1 MYHHTGFYVVLG
13 ITARQTISDSPIPC
27 FEIDKESK
35 IYAPS
40 SSSLPGE
47 SHWLPAVL
55 CLVGWGP
62 AGFPPFLLA
71 CLLVLSLLWS
81 CLGNNIFE
89 IS

>member
-13 ITARQTISDSPIPC
+13 ITARQAISDSPIPC

-47 SHWLPAVL
+47 SHRLPAVL
-55 CLVGWGP
+55 CLVGGALWD
-62 AGFPPFLLA
+62 FP
-71 CLLVLSLLWS
+71 LS
-81 CLGNNIFE
+81 C
-89 IS
+89 